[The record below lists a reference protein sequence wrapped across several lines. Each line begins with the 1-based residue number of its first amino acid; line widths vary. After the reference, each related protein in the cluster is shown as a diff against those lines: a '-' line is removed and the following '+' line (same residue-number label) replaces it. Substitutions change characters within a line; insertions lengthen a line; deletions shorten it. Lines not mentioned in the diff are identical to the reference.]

1 MLFATRQS
9 SGRASR
15 PARAQPSAYFGQW
28 VLMTQGCTKFA
39 EIGVQPR
46 AAAAAMPFE
55 FGRIAVTTIG
65 GCGLWKGINIAPM
78 PMSDANVR
86 SVGGR
91 PRLPSSRY
99 RGPPLPQGDILPPRP
114 GEKGVWAP
122 APGSGN

>member
-65 GCGLWKGINIAPM
+65 GGGPREGINNPPT
-78 PMSDANVR
+78 PMSDAD
-86 SVGGR
+86 VGPGGGG
-91 PRLPSSRY
+91 PRLPSGRKGG
-99 RGPPLPQGDILPPRP
+99 GPPPH
-114 GEKGVWAP
+114 
-122 APGSGN
+122 S